1 MSCGAVPRVKSHV
14 RDASHRTAQ
23 RAHLLQGE
31 VAPHAHR
38 AQVGADLQRLRLWPA
53 AREVFQRGEA
63 QVELVDVVLRE
74 AAEPQLAVA
83 VDGARHRLE
92 IAEDE
97 LQQRRLPDAVG
108 ADERDARVQI
118 DAQVDVLEEIR
129 LPRVVEPDVGE
140 LEDR

>member
-1 MSCGAVPRVKSHV
+1 M
-14 RDASHRTAQ
+14 
-23 RAHLLQGE
+23 
-31 VAPHAHR
+31 
-38 AQVGADLQRLRLWPA
+38 
-53 AREVFQRGEA
+53 
-63 QVELVDVVLRE
+63 VLRE
-74 AAEPQLAVA
+74 SAEPQLAVA
-83 VDGARHRLE
+83 VDGARHRLK

-108 ADERDARVQI
+108 SDERDARVQI